1 MGTDTRRLRQAVE
14 ADSCIAANRLACYV
28 SALRGYDDAFRLRVI
43 LHDFGLVWADAD
55 NDERAVLAAE
65 EPEPFDPRWDAF
77 LAAYVEYLCRRD
89 GIQAPGWTRRRC
101 RYLEQMW
108 WAADY
113 FEFERGGVVVT
124 TPTAFEAH
132 GVWIAERDL
141 HVV

>member
-1 MGTDTRRLRQAVE
+1 MGTDTRHLRQPVE
-14 ADSCIAANRLACYV
+14 MDSCIAANRLACYV
-28 SALRGYDDAFRLRVI
+28 SALREYDDAFRLRVI

-55 NDERAVLAAE
+55 NDERAMLAAE
-65 EPEPFDPRWDAF
+65 EPAPFDPRWDAF
-77 LAAYVEYLCRRD
+77 LAAYIEYLCQRD
-89 GIQAPGWTRRRC
+89 GLAAPGWTRRSG

-113 FEFERGGVVVT
+113 FEYERGGVVVT
-124 TPTAFEAH
+124 TPTAFQAH